1 MVDAENDD
9 DEGDAGLLMMM
20 MMHILPLTTETATMS
35 TRDVDSI

>member
-9 DEGDAGLLMMM
+9 DEGDAGLLMM